1 MKIFITGGTGL
12 LGSNIIK
19 ILNNKKH
26 KVINSFYGK
35 SPEMNASVET
45 CEMNLMDFDDID
57 KNLRKYMPD
66 VLIHCAA
73 AIDKKEIELG
83 KDNAWKNMV
92 EGTKVLATTARDI
105 NCSFVFISS
114 DWVFDG
120 TSKLINETS
129 VPFPVNFYGVMKLVS
144 EREIAAIENLHY
156 SICRVA
162 ALYGINYQIPGNT
175 RSVQTLGWSDL
186 VTYYIKCILHK
197 KPLHVWEGENVNY
210 IAAPTYSLDA
220 AKMISIVAE
229 NNYSGTFHTFTNE
242 SINRLDLAY
251 KVKSIYK
258 SDLPVY
264 ITNPDQIIIDEHFNV
279 NVPYACVTDNSY
291 TYNKLKYD
299 CSINSGITEFKKE
312 LEKVKLNKYKLLDN
326 SYYGY

>member
-12 LGSNIIK
+12 LGSNIIE
-19 ILNNKKH
+19 ILKQNNH
-26 KVINSFYGK
+26 KLINSYYGK
-35 SPEMNASVET
+35 QPDKTNNIEL
-45 CEMNLMDFDDID
+45 CEMNLMDSESIIRNI
-57 KNLRKYMPD
+57 KKYKPD

-92 EGTKVLATTARDI
+92 EGTKVLATAARDI

-120 TSKLINETS
+120 SSKLIDETS
-129 VPFPVNFYGVMKLVS
+129 VPFPINFYGVMKLVS
-144 EREIAAIENLHY
+144 EREIAAIENLQY

-162 ALYGINYQIPGNT
+162 ALYGINYQIPGDT

-186 VTYYIKCILHK
+186 VTYYVKCILHE

-229 NNYSGTFHTFTNE
+229 YNYSGIFHTFTNE

-258 SDLPVY
+258 SDLPIY
-264 ITNPDQIIIDEHFNV
+264 ITNPDQIILDEHFNV
-279 NVPYACVTDNSY
+279 NVPYSCVSDNTY
-291 TYNKLKYD
+291 TQNILNYK
-299 CSINSGITEFKKE
+299 CSISSGITSFKKE
-312 LEKVKLNKYKLLDN
+312 LENVDIAKYKLLDN
-326 SYYGY
+326 NYYGY

>member
-19 ILNNKKH
+19 ILTKQKH
-26 KVINSFYGK
+26 IIINSFYGK
-35 SPEMNASVET
+35 YPEINTNVES
-45 CEMNLMDFDDID
+45 CEMNLMDFEDVKRNI
-57 KNLRKYMPD
+57 KNYKPD

-92 EGTKVLATTARDI
+92 EGTKVLATIARDI

-120 TSKLINETS
+120 SSKLIDETS
-129 VPFPVNFYGVMKLVS
+129 VPFPINFYGIMKLVS

-175 RSVQTLGWSDL
+175 RSVQTLGWIDL
-186 VTYYIKCILHK
+186 VTYYIKCILHE
-197 KPLHVWEGENVNY
+197 KPLDVWEGENVNY
-210 IAAPTYSLDA
+210 IATPTYSLDA

-229 NNYSGTFHTFTNE
+229 NNYIGIFHTFTNE

-251 KVKSIYK
+251 KVKSIYN
-258 SDLPVY
+258 SNLPIY
-264 ITNPDQIIIDEHFNV
+264 ITKPDQIIIDEHFNV
-279 NVPYACVTDNSY
+279 NVPYACVSNNSY
-291 TYNKLKYD
+291 TYDALKYD
-299 CSINSGITEFKKE
+299 CSIDSGIADFKKE
-312 LEKVKLNKYKLLDN
+312 LENVDIAKYKLLDN
-326 SYYGY
+326 NYYGY